1 MSGSD
6 YIAIQI
12 VIYCTLGFVIG
23 YGCRSLVC
31 SDNAESQIK
40 ALEEEIDD
48 IEQQTNDE
56 LDRRSNAILER
67 IGSFNSIQAFPVVD
81 SESEQLTPSAP
92 IYDSYDEIDNAE

>member
-1 MSGSD
+1 MSGPD

-56 LDRRSNAILER
+56 LDRRSNDILER
-67 IGSFNSIQAFPVVD
+67 IGSFNSIQAFPVVE
-81 SESEQLTPSAP
+81 SESEHITPSAP
-92 IYDSYDEIDNAE
+92 MYDSNDDTDNSV